1 MSLAGCLKTAGP
13 AVAEPAAAESE
24 PRKESPPP
32 ASTETPAS
40 DDRYTPVPDTAEPKD
55 GELVKV
61 SDFIPTISVDLKYAT
76 ADNFTETVI
85 YGFSDAYLRY
95 GTVKKLR
102 AVQKAMLR
110 EGFSLKIWD
119 AFRPVEAQYKLWE
132 VCPDPTFVANP
143 NTGYSSHSRGNTLD
157 VTLVNLDGT
166 NVRMPT
172 EFDDFSSSADRNYSD
187 VDEDAAANARLL
199 EKEMTENGFSAYQ
212 GEWWHF
218 SDTVIYDVEENFSP

>member
-1 MSLAGCLKTAGP
+1 MPAAFGFNYIAEAIFHIRMERIFHSGANHYFMPPLAAFIFLGVNILLLSFSRFSVIIRLKRWEHERKLCFEGSDEGCDNLRRLVYVFGGCLKTAGP

-102 AVQKAMLR
+102 AVQKAMLGR
-110 EGFSLKIWD
+110 
-119 AFRPVEAQYKLWE
+119 A
-132 VCPDPTFVANP
+132 
-143 NTGYSSHSRGNTLD
+143 
-157 VTLVNLDGT
+157 
-166 NVRMPT
+166 
-172 EFDDFSSSADRNYSD
+172 SA
-187 VDEDAAANARLL
+187 
-199 EKEMTENGFSAYQ
+199 
-212 GEWWHF
+212 
-218 SDTVIYDVEENFSP
+218 